1 VINIINGIYKMK
13 STQLS
18 PNAKLFVNINGPM
31 MMALKEKPLTKK
43 KEDQI
48 QEKDWLDNYL
58 DTSSGQRQL

>member
-1 VINIINGIYKMK
+1 MK